1 VWVREGGII
10 LVKLRDRTDAGIKSV
25 QNYEKNLA
33 SVLEVSPLV
42 HEQPED
48 ATQAAREPIHK

>member
-1 VWVREGGII
+1 MWVRGGGII
-10 LVKLRDRTDAGIKSV
+10 LVNLRDRTDAGIKSV

-48 ATQAAREPIHK
+48 AT